1 MAHDEHPSVS
11 SPTTHQI
18 NHLDNQLSSHKA
30 GIILVTVS
38 AIIFS
43 SAGVFT
49 KTVGSGAWEIIFW
62 RGVFAAGFTTA
73 YVVWRDSFRQ
83 DFVLMGRSGWA
94 VAIIGASGTAAF
106 IPAFKLTTMA
116 NVMLI
121 YAAAPLIA
129 ALLAWFWIKERMTSR
144 VMLGCLG
151 AFVGVAIIVQGSF
164 GEINLRGDLLALWMT
179 IVMATLMVIY
189 RRYPTT
195 PAAGPAALSS
205 LVLLPLA
212 IFFGNPFAIPL
223 YDFFVMAAFGLV
235 FAIAS
240 VTLAEGMK
248 RIPAGETALLS
259 ALETPLAPLFGWM
272 FFAEIPANTTF
283 FGGVVILFA
292 VLATQINPARTR

>member
-1 MAHDEHPSVS
+1 MHS
-11 SPTTHQI
+11 
-18 NHLDNQLSSHKA
+18 SSHNT
-30 GIILVTVS
+30 GVILVTVS
-38 AIIFS
+38 AIVFS
-43 SAGVFT
+43 SAGIFT
-49 KTVGSGAWEIIFW
+49 KAVDSGAWEIIFW

-73 YVVWRDSFRQ
+73 YVMWRNSFRQ
-83 DFVLMGRSGWA
+83 EFLLMGRSGWA
-94 VAIIGASGTAAF
+94 VGIIGASGTAAF

-129 ALLAWFWIKERMTSR
+129 ALLAWFWIKERMAFR
-144 VMLGCLG
+144 VMLGCIG
-151 AFVGVAIIVQGSF
+151 AITGVAIIVQGSI
-164 GEINLRGDLLALWMT
+164 GAVNLRGDLLALWMT
-179 IVMATLMVIY
+179 VVMATLMVIY
-189 RRYPTT
+189 RRYPQT

-212 IFFGNPFAIPL
+212 VFYSDPFAIPF
-223 YDFFVMAAFGLV
+223 YDFFVMAAFGLI

-272 FFAEIPANTTF
+272 FFAEIPASTTF
-283 FGGVVILFA
+283 LGGVIILFS
-292 VLATQINPARTR
+292 VLATQIWPALMKK

>member
-1 MAHDEHPSVS
+1 MSFS
-11 SPTTHQI
+11 MQR
-18 NHLDNQLSSHKA
+18 SSHRA
-30 GIILVTVS
+30 GVILVTFS
-38 AIIFS
+38 AIVFS
-43 SAGVFT
+43 SAGIFT
-49 KTVGSGAWEIIFW
+49 KAVDSGAWEIIFW

-73 YVVWRDSFRQ
+73 YVMWRGSFRRE
-83 DFVLMGRSGWA
+83 FVYMRTSGWA
-94 VAIIGASGTAAF
+94 VAIVGASGTAAF

-129 ALLAWFWIKERMTSR
+129 ALLAWFWIRERMTLR

-151 AFVGVAIIVQGSF
+151 AIVGVAIIVQGSF
-164 GEINLRGDLLALWMT
+164 GAINLRGDLLALWMT
-179 IVMATLMVIY
+179 IVMAILMVIY

-205 LVLLPLA
+205 LVLLPPA
-212 IFFGNPFAIPL
+212 IFYSDPFAIPF
-223 YDFFVMAAFGLV
+223 YDFCVMAGFGLI

-259 ALETPLAPLFGWM
+259 ALETPLAPLYGWM
-272 FFAEIPANTTF
+272 FFAEIPASTTF
-283 FGGVVILFA
+283 LGGAVILFA
-292 VLATQINPARTR
+292 VLATQVKPASEN

>member
-1 MAHDEHPSVS
+1 MH
-11 SPTTHQI
+11 
-18 NHLDNQLSSHKA
+18 LSSHRA
-30 GIILVTVS
+30 GVILVTVS
-38 AIIFS
+38 AIVFS

-49 KTVGSGAWEIIFW
+49 KAVGSGAWEIIFW

-73 YVVWRDSFRQ
+73 YVMWRSSFRQ
-83 DFVLMGRSGWA
+83 DFVLMGASGWA
-94 VAIIGASGTAAF
+94 VAIVGASGTAAF

-121 YAAAPLIA
+121 YAAAPIIA

-151 AFVGVAIIVQGSF
+151 AIVGVAIIVQGSF
-164 GEINLRGDLLALWMT
+164 GEVNLRGDLLALWMT
-179 IVMATLMVIY
+179 TVMAILMVIY
-189 RRYPTT
+189 RRYPAT

-212 IFFGNPFAIPL
+212 IFYGDPFAIPY
-223 YDFFVMAAFGLV
+223 YDFLAMAAFGLI

-283 FGGVVILFA
+283 LGGVVILFA
-292 VLATQINPARTR
+292 VLATQIKPASE

>member
-1 MAHDEHPSVS
+1 MILSM
-11 SPTTHQI
+11 
-18 NHLDNQLSSHKA
+18 QLNSHRA
-30 GIILVTVS
+30 GVILVTIS
-38 AIIFS
+38 AIVFS
-43 SAGVFT
+43 SAGIFT
-49 KTVGSGAWEIIFW
+49 KAVGSGAWEIIFW
-62 RGVFAAGFTTA
+62 RGVFAAGFTIA
-73 YVVWRDSFRQ
+73 YVMWRNSFRQ
-83 DFVLMGRSGWA
+83 DFMLMGGSGWA
-94 VAIIGASGTAAF
+94 VAIVGASGTAAF

-129 ALLAWFWIKERMTSR
+129 ALLAWFWIKERMTLR

-151 AFVGVAIIVQGSF
+151 AIVGVAIIVQGSF
-164 GEINLRGDLLALWMT
+164 GEGNLRGDLLALWMT
-179 IVMATLMVIY
+179 IVMAILMVIY
-189 RRYPTT
+189 RRYPAT

-212 IFFGNPFAIPL
+212 IFYGDPFTIPF
-223 YDFFVMAAFGLV
+223 YDFFVMAAFGLI

-283 FGGVVILFA
+283 LGGVVILFA
-292 VLATQINPARTR
+292 VLATQIKPASE

>member
-1 MAHDEHPSVS
+1 MPM
-11 SPTTHQI
+11 
-18 NHLDNQLSSHKA
+18 NSHKA
-30 GIILVTVS
+30 GIILVTFS
-38 AIIFS
+38 AIVFS
-43 SAGVFT
+43 SAGIFT
-49 KTVGSGAWEIIFW
+49 KAVESGAWEIIFW

-73 YVVWRDSFRQ
+73 YVMWRGSFRREY
-83 DFVLMGRSGWA
+83 VHMGGSGWA
-94 VAIIGASGTAAF
+94 IAIVGASGTAAF

-129 ALLAWFWIKERMTSR
+129 ALLAWFWIKERMTLR

-151 AFVGVAIIVQGSF
+151 AIAGVAIIVQGSF
-164 GEINLRGDLLALWMT
+164 GELNLRGDLLALWMT
-179 IVMATLMVIY
+179 IVMAILMVIY
-189 RRYPTT
+189 RRYPAT

-205 LVLLPLA
+205 LLLLPPA
-212 IFFGNPFAIPL
+212 ILFSNPFAIPL
-223 YDFFVMAAFGLV
+223 YDFLVMAAFGLI

-272 FFAEIPANTTF
+272 FFAEIPASTTF
-283 FGGVVILFA
+283 LGGAVILFA
-292 VLATQINPARTR
+292 VLATQIKPASK

>member
-1 MAHDEHPSVS
+1 MS
-11 SPTTHQI
+11 
-18 NHLDNQLSSHKA
+18 LFMQLSSHRA
-30 GIILVTVS
+30 GVILVTFS
-38 AIIFS
+38 AFVFS
-43 SAGVFT
+43 SAGIFT
-49 KTVGSGAWEIIFW
+49 KAVGSGAWEIIFW

-73 YVVWRDSFRQ
+73 YVMWRGSFRQ
-83 DFVLMGRSGWA
+83 DFVLMGGSGWA
-94 VAIIGASGTAAF
+94 VAIVGASGTAAF

-129 ALLAWFWIKERMTSR
+129 ALLAWFWIRERMTLR
-144 VMLGCLG
+144 VMLECLG
-151 AFVGVAIIVQGSF
+151 AIVGVAIIVQGSF
-164 GEINLRGDLLALWMT
+164 GEVNLRGDLLALWMT
-179 IVMATLMVIY
+179 VVMAILMVIY
-189 RRYPTT
+189 RRYPAT

-205 LVLLPLA
+205 LVLLPPA
-212 IFFGNPFAIPL
+212 IFYGDPFAIPV
-223 YDFFVMAAFGLV
+223 YDFFAMAAFGLI

-283 FGGVVILFA
+283 LGGVVILFA
-292 VLATQINPARTR
+292 VLATQIKPASE

>member
-1 MAHDEHPSVS
+1 MD
-11 SPTTHQI
+11 
-18 NHLDNQLSSHKA
+18 
-30 GIILVTVS
+30 
-38 AIIFS
+38 
-43 SAGVFT
+43 
-49 KTVGSGAWEIIFW
+49 SGAWEIIFW
-62 RGVFAAGFTTA
+62 RGVFAAGFTIA
-73 YVVWRDSFRQ
+73 YVMWRDTFRRE
-83 DFVLMGRSGWA
+83 FVFMRGSGWA

-129 ALLAWFWIKERMTSR
+129 ALLAWIWIKERMSLR

-151 AFVGVAIIVQGSF
+151 AIVGVAIIVQGSI
-164 GEINLRGDLLALWMT
+164 GELNLKGDLLALWMT
-179 IVMATLMVIY
+179 VVMAILMVIY
-189 RRYPTT
+189 RRYPAT

-205 LVLLPLA
+205 LVLLPVA
-212 IFFGNPFAIPL
+212 IFYGNPFVIPL
-223 YDFFVMAAFGLV
+223 YDFFVMAAFGLI

-272 FFAEIPANTTF
+272 FFAEIPANTTY

-292 VLATQINPARTR
+292 VLATQIKPASVRRGNR

>member
-1 MAHDEHPSVS
+1 M
-11 SPTTHQI
+11 
-18 NHLDNQLSSHKA
+18 
-30 GIILVTVS
+30 
-38 AIIFS
+38 
-43 SAGVFT
+43 
-49 KTVGSGAWEIIFW
+49 GA
-62 RGVFAAGFTTA
+62 
-73 YVVWRDSFRQ
+73 
-83 DFVLMGRSGWA
+83 SGWA
-94 VAIIGASGTAAF
+94 VAIVGASGTAAF

-151 AFVGVAIIVQGSF
+151 AIVGVAIIVQGSF
-164 GEINLRGDLLALWMT
+164 GEVSLRGDLLALWMT
-179 IVMATLMVIY
+179 TVMAMLMVIY
-189 RRYPTT
+189 RRYPAT

-212 IFFGNPFAIPL
+212 IFYGDPFAIPF
-223 YDFFVMAAFGLV
+223 YDFFLMAAFGLI

-259 ALETPLAPLFGWM
+259 ALETPLAPLLGWM

-283 FGGVVILFA
+283 LGGVVILFA
-292 VLATQINPARTR
+292 VLATQIKPASE

>member
-1 MAHDEHPSVS
+1 MRHIKHQPDQRSAHR
-11 SPTTHQI
+11 
-18 NHLDNQLSSHKA
+18 A
-30 GIILVTVS
+30 GVILVTVS
-38 AIIFS
+38 AIVFS
-43 SAGVFT
+43 TAGVFT
-49 KTVGSGAWEIIFW
+49 KAVDSGAWEIIFW

-73 YVVWRDSFRQ
+73 YILWRGSFKQ
-83 DFVLMGRSGWA
+83 DYLAMGRSGWA

-144 VMLGCLG
+144 VMLGCIG
-151 AFVGVAIIVQGSF
+151 AFIGVAIIVKGSI
-164 GEINLRGDLLALWMT
+164 GDINLQGDLLALWMT
-179 IVMATLMVIY
+179 IVMAILMVIY
-189 RRYPTT
+189 RRYPAT

-205 LVLLPLA
+205 LVLLPIA
-212 IFFGNPFAIPL
+212 ILVSDPFAIPL
-223 YDFFVMAAFGLV
+223 YDFLVTAAFGLI

-248 RIPAGETALLS
+248 RIPAGEAALLS

-272 FFAEIPANTTF
+272 FFAEIPASATF
-283 FGGVVILFA
+283 VGGFVILFA
-292 VLATQINPARTR
+292 VIATQTRLAPE